1 MLFFGGNEKRMKKIK
16 DETDSKTLFFVRNET
31 LKKSFFNAILSYRSH
46 DDCKEGRGSLKMI
59 VDALSTSCFTVLCC
73 QFCSAMKHHLISFFF
88 LFKKTFSEHSLYLL
102 DSWFLSFDQS
112 EKLWYKFCLLC
123 LFIADRC
130 LLSFWQYFKKQDKE
144 TTQCIKTPDS
154 RMQTCLCRCF

>member
-1 MLFFGGNEKRMKKIK
+1 M
-16 DETDSKTLFFVRNET
+16 
-31 LKKSFFNAILSYRSH
+31 SYRSH

-130 LLSFWQYFKKQDKE
+130 LLSFWQYFKKQE
-144 TTQCIKTPDS
+144 IKKPHSVSKLQIPECKPVCADVFNSATVKTWLAS
-154 RMQTCLCRCF
+154 GLF